1 MATLLL
7 RHRVRDFDRWKR
19 FFDAQA
25 AERAAAGSLGG
36 RVFRDGDDPEDIVVV
51 LEWADLDR
59 ARDFAEREDLQ
70 VTMERAGVMGEPDFL
85 FLAEV
90 DTPPR

>member
-1 MATLLL
+1 MATLLV
-7 RHRVRDFDRWKR
+7 RHRVRDFERWKQV
-19 FFDAQA
+19 FDAQA
-25 AERAAAGSLGG
+25 PERAAAGSLGG
-36 RVFRDGDDPEDIVVV
+36 RVFRDGDDPEDVVIV

-70 VTMERAGVMGEPDFL
+70 ETMERAGVMGEPDFL

-90 DTPPR
+90 DAPTR